1 MSTSLK
7 TLGII
12 TALSAVI
19 GITVGF
25 TGMSFINDKKKAQ
38 YDEREYL
45 REAFIEKKDTARSYA
60 IFGMSKKEYR
70 ESNSLKDVARWT
82 DELETLPKTKL
93 RSEFAASILKA
104 SKDGVITEDE
114 WRDLLTQK
122 IKLDDAIVNVVTRDN
137 ANKLLNGQTVI
148 ETKPQ

>member
-19 GITVGF
+19 GGTVGF
-25 TGMSFINDKKKAQ
+25 TGMSYINDKKAAQ
-38 YDEREYL
+38 YDERHDL

-82 DELETLPKTKL
+82 DEIETLPKTKL

-114 WRDLLTQK
+114 WSDLLTQK
-122 IKLDDAIVNVVTRDN
+122 NQA
-137 ANKLLNGQTVI
+137 
-148 ETKPQ
+148 

>member
-19 GITVGF
+19 GGTVGF
-25 TGMSFINDKKKAQ
+25 TGMSYINDKKAAQ
-38 YDEREYL
+38 YDERHDL
-45 REAFIEKKDTARSYA
+45 RMEFIEKQHTARSYD
-60 IFGMSKKEYR
+60 ISGMSKKEYR

-82 DELETLPKTKL
+82 DEIETLPKTKL

-104 SKDGVITEDE
+104 SKDGVITDDE
-114 WRDLLTQK
+114 WGELLTQK

-137 ANKLLNGQTVI
+137 ANKLLDGQTVVAP
-148 ETKPQ
+148 TS

>member
-1 MSTSLK
+1 MSISLK
-7 TLGII
+7 TIGII
-12 TALSAVI
+12 TVLSAAI
-19 GITVGF
+19 GGVFGV
-25 TGMSFINDKKKAQ
+25 TGGSFINDKKAAQ
-38 YDEREYL
+38 YDEREDL
-45 REAFIEKKDTARSYA
+45 REAFIEKKDAARSYA
-60 IFGMSKKEYR
+60 IFGMSKKEFR
-70 ESNSLKDVARWT
+70 ESNSLKNVARWT

-137 ANKLLNGQTVI
+137 ANKLLDGQTVI
-148 ETKPQ
+148 ETQAQ